1 MDDCPTIE
9 TNFKIIVQVPNA
21 AHGKQILTYMD
32 NLAISLTEAVSKLNV
47 VSASCYKPTICI
59 HHSATAEHWAQVK
72 IGGHHKI
79 TNATGV
85 RAVGLGSVGKGR
97 NQPQNWYTQEEE
109 NAYNVAVENFN
120 QGKLN

>member
-21 AHGKQILTYMD
+21 VYGKQILTYMD
-32 NLAISLTEAVSKLNV
+32 NLAISLTEAVGKLNV

-59 HHSATAEHWAQVK
+59 HHSATPEHWATVK

-79 TNATGV
+79 TNSTGV
-85 RAVGLGSVGKGR
+85 RAVGLGSVGKVR
-97 NQPQNWYTQEEE
+97 NQPQNWYTQDEE
-109 NAYNVAVENFN
+109 NAYNNAVENFN
-120 QGKLN
+120 QGKL